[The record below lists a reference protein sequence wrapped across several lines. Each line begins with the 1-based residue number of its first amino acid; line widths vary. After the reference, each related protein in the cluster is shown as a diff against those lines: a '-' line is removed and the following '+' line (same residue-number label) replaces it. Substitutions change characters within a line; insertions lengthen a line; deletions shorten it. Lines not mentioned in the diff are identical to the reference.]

1 MKTYNCFQF
10 YNELDILE
18 IRLQECWDSTDYF
31 VITESSHTHSGNS
44 KDYVLLDNWERFKPY
59 ADKIRRIQ
67 IDETLE
73 EQKKVFPNDSPE
85 WIREK
90 YQRYALVK
98 GIHDLNPEDLI
109 VLSDCDEVP
118 RGDLIE
124 MIKHDENDYD
134 RYLINVA
141 QFHFRLNYLRIKPE
155 PKFVNIMAVRGR
167 AFTNFM
173 SEREFTFP
181 WFKTPE
187 NSVYVEHGGWHWSD
201 FGNDEHVVNKLKNF
215 CHVDQ
220 NNQDQLNFI
229 NLDWIIANKR
239 DRNPNDEGQRFEYVI
254 MDDYFP
260 KCITDNL
267 DKWKHMII
275 PDAEYHVEDFYGVE
289 EK

>member
-31 VITESSHTHSGNS
+31 VITESSHTHAGNL
-44 KDYVLLDNWERFKPY
+44 KNYVLLDNWERFKPY

-67 IDETLE
+67 VDETLE
-73 EQKKVFPNDSPE
+73 DQRKIFPNDSTE
-85 WIREK
+85 WVREK

-98 GIHDLNPEDLI
+98 GIYDMNPEDLI

-118 RGDLIE
+118 RGKLIE

-134 RYLINVA
+134 RYLLNIT
-141 QFHFRLNYLRIKPE
+141 QFHFRLNYMRIIPE
-155 PKFVNIMAVRGR
+155 FKFTNIISVRGR

-173 SEREFTFP
+173 AEREFTFP
-181 WFKTPE
+181 WFPTPK
-187 NSVYVEHGGWHWSD
+187 NSVYLEHGGWHWSD
-201 FGNDEHVVNKLKNF
+201 FGNDQHVINKLQNF
-215 CHVDQ
+215 CHLDV
-220 NNQDQLNFI
+220 NNPEYINNINLDNFI
-229 NLDWIIANKR
+229 NNKLGR
-239 DRNPNDEGQRFEYVI
+239 DSNEIFEYVI

-267 DKWKHMII
+267 DRWKHMII
-275 PDAEYHVEDFYGVE
+275 PNAQHHVEDFYSVE